1 MEVKIPYGITKQE
14 IMQFLGRQARVL
26 RGDPGSAIHIIM
38 ERSTAKTMDC
48 YVELETPQDVQD
60 TVFRINRVQELGRP
74 PRLGARHVDVE
85 ISSQDVL
92 LKELFPR
99 AKCVVW
105 RDGRPQVMP
114 NTDPYSTGFQG
125 FFTGEEI
132 VGMVRH
138 AETPQRVSI
147 TLLLQ
152 YDTGIIWDIA
162 ESSYS
167 PQSPFASKCPQRT
180 YECMISTLYKV
191 SRYPRTNPIYKHSHT
206 DIVPMARCRT
216 LHC

>member
-1 MEVKIPYGITKQE
+1 
-14 IMQFLGRQARVL
+14 MQFLGRQTRIL

-48 YVELETPQDVQD
+48 YVELETPEDVQD
-60 TVFRINRVQELGRP
+60 TVTRINRVQELGRP

-105 RDGRPQVMP
+105 RGGSPQVMP

-125 FFTGEEI
+125 FFTGEEM

-138 AETPQRVSI
+138 AETPQRVSA
-147 TLLLQ
+147 TSLLQ
-152 YDTGIIWDIA
+152 
-162 ESSYS
+162 
-167 PQSPFASKCPQRT
+167 
-180 YECMISTLYKV
+180 
-191 SRYPRTNPIYKHSHT
+191 
-206 DIVPMARCRT
+206 
-216 LHC
+216 